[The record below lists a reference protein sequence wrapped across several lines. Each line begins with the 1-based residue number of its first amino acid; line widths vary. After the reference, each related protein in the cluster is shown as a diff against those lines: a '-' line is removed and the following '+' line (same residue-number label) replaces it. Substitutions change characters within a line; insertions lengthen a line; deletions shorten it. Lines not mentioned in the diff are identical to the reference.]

1 VSAVRHAAVPFAVA
15 LVAFAAWLWW
25 TPDVFTGDEPHYLVV
40 ADSIVHDHTLDL
52 RAAYADPHGVRELLP
67 GLVDDH
73 GIDARHDGRLVPV
86 PQGLGLPVLVAPVW
100 ALTGSLLAVRVWM
113 VLVAALFA
121 QQLFLLL
128 EDLVPDRPRLA
139 WGVWAACVL
148 TLPVLAFSNQLYP
161 EVPAALLLTVALR
174 ALHRLPGPGSS
185 AAAWWAGGALAL
197 LPWFHA
203 RYSVFAVVLGVAA
216 IVRLARARRSVV
228 AVVAVVAPLAVSA
241 VALLGSYQLLYG
253 EWWPPRVY
261 GLIPHAAGASRLATG
276 YRLVTGSLLA
286 PTEGLLVFAPVFL
299 VACAGLVVAVR
310 ASRLAAV
317 AVVAAAAYLFLVVPF
332 VPLGRFGSDLPSRF
346 VVVLVPVLAVV
357 GAVALAHVPRLIV
370 AAAALLALSAVLA
383 VSVGRSYV
391 RSFID
396 ADTIEPVASV
406 ARFLPWVN
414 DTVGADHHRF
424 TVAERIAGTSAP
436 GVPSAAAR
444 GDVLAV
450 WQPLRLRHARY
461 EARVPA
467 LVDGPPGAPAVRV
480 DAVVGDHEIAAHTYT
495 VGALQRAPAGVSLAF
510 DVPRDDAIVRL
521 DVAAA
526 GPVAGIVVQPPR
538 LDRTGPAP
546 ARDHR
551 VRASVPAT
559 VAWVGAIALAA
570 TLVGWRRPARA
581 DGSVRVRAATS

>member
-1 VSAVRHAAVPFAVA
+1 VRHAAVPFVVA

-40 ADSIVHDHTLDL
+40 ADSIVHHHTLDL
-52 RAAYADPHGVRELLP
+52 SAAYADPHGVRALLR

-100 ALTGSLLAVRVWM
+100 ALTGSLLAVRMWM

-128 EDLVPDRPRLA
+128 EELVPERPRVA

-174 ALHRLPGPGSS
+174 ALHRLTGSGSGRGSS

-203 RYSVFAVVLGVAA
+203 RYSVFAIVLGVAA

-228 AVVAVVAPLAVSA
+228 AVVAPLAGSA

-261 GLIPHAAGASRLATG
+261 ELVPHAIGASRLATG
-276 YRLVTGSLLA
+276 YRLVDGSLLS

-299 VACAGLVVAVR
+299 VACVGVVVAVR
-310 ASRLAAV
+310 TSRLAAV
-317 AVVAAAAYLFLVVPF
+317 AVGAAAAYLFLVVPF

-357 GAVALAHVPRLIV
+357 GTVALAHVPRLTAPAV
-370 AAAALLALSAVLA
+370 ALLAVSAVLA
-383 VSVGRSYV
+383 ISVGRSYV
-391 RSFID
+391 RAFIEPD
-396 ADTIEPVASV
+396 RIEPVASV
-406 ARFLPWVN
+406 ARFLPWTN

-424 TVAERIAGTSAP
+424 TGAERIAGASAP
-436 GVPSAAAR
+436 TAPTAAAR
-444 GDVLAV
+444 GDLLAV

-461 EARVPA
+461 EARIPA
-467 LVDGPPGAPAVRV
+467 LVAGQAGAPAVRV
-480 DAVVGDHEIAAHTYT
+480 DAVVGNHEIAAHTYT
-495 VGALQRAPAGVSLAF
+495 VGALQRAPNGVGFAF

-521 DVAAA
+521 DVTAA
-526 GPVAGIVVQPPR
+526 GPVAGIVVHPPR
-538 LDRTGPAP
+538 LDRVGPAP

-551 VRASVPAT
+551 VRAGVPAT
-559 VAWVGAIALAA
+559 IAWVGAIALAA
-570 TLVGWRRPARA
+570 ALIGWRRPARA
-581 DGSVRVRAATS
+581 DRPVRVQAATS